1 MVQSRR
7 RRFEDS
13 KMRTKR
19 GNQYTVSDGNLKVL
33 ETVPHMMESK
43 SYRKRLRLLTFE
55 FLMEIKKGYNPKGE
69 K

>member
-1 MVQSRR
+1 
-7 RRFEDS
+7 
-13 KMRTKR
+13 MRTKR